1 MPGRRSAKPHE
12 SFLGDCGHSSFLSFW
27 FAYVHRRAGHKSE
40 AQKFLHKIEAE
51 RSRRYVD
58 ASKLVMA
65 NLGVGDNEQALK
77 WFEKGFS
84 ERSTAL
90 VWLKV
95 DPVYDPLR
103 SEPRFHELL
112 TRVGFQ

>member
-1 MPGRRSAKPHE
+1 MSEWQKVEDSP
-12 SFLGDCGHSSFLSFW
+12 FTWML
-27 FAYVHRRAGHKSE
+27 FAYVHGRAGHKSE
-40 AQKFLHKIEAE
+40 AQKFLRKLEAE

-65 NLGVGDNEQALK
+65 YLGVGDNEQALK

-95 DPVYDPLR
+95 DPVYDPIR
-103 SEPRFHELL
+103 SDPRFASLL
-112 TRVGFQ
+112 QRVGFN